1 MGKLFGSPLQIIV
14 DDDVIVLGRCLHLAC
29 RVGET
34 SNDDV
39 LGIGRPAAQ
48 PSLELIER
56 RWCYE
61 DELRLW
67 KLPEHLEGTLH
78 VDLEQDGVA
87 RGKVLLDGRKRRTIV
102 IRMDLGPLD
111 EAVFPDDVLK
121 LVDAHEVVVNA
132 VDLTLAGCA
141 RRGRYGQDVIG
152 MLFEHAADERALTR
166 SGWTRYD
173 VERTFSH
180 ASPSPSLVEIRGD
193 FVKCRDG
200 IGRTRDGPADDE
212 MGRAGGKGF
221 DGRGD
226 AALVAERGAL
236 GSHAGSDDDGIGAEQ
251 LPHLGCLDGRADDTV
266 ELGLVGEAGKA
277 LHLLSF
283 LLTLLGVVLVLVL
296 ALTLLIPE
304 LVQSF
309 HSLYLQIEANIPRWT
324 AYLHAQDPDMGWL
337 MSRLEG
343 IDWEQL
349 LHKVTSGLDTVLVN
363 AAGAVSAT
371 VNLVVTASFALIIS
385 VYLSL
390 GAQSLGHQARTLV
403 RAYLKPGHAAWV
415 LKFCRLFRQSFANF
429 LTGQCSE
436 AVILGMLMSLA
447 FSLFR
452 IPYGSLV
459 GMLTAICAIIPYVGA
474 LLSCVI
480 SVFLVLLVDPL
491 LAVRALLV
499 YLAVQFIENQ
509 FIYPRVVGKSVGL
522 SPLYTLVAAMIGGKL
537 FGILGILFFIPLTA
551 VVLELV
557 KEDVCRRLRTKETLQ

>member
-1 MGKLFGSPLQIIV
+1 MAALDFHGQTVWVTGAGK
-14 DDDVIVLGRCLHLAC
+14 
-29 RVGET
+29 
-34 SNDDV
+34 
-39 LGIGRPAAQ
+39 GIGYATA
-48 PSLELIER
+48 LAFVEAGANVTGFDLAFEGER
-56 RWCYE
+56 YPFATE
-61 DELRLW
+61 
-67 KLPEHLEGTLH
+67 TLN
-78 VDLEQDGVA
+78 VADAEQV
-87 RGKVLLDGRKRRTIV
+87 R
-102 IRMDLGPLD
+102 
-111 EAVFPDDVLK
+111 
-121 LVDAHEVVVNA
+121 EV
-132 VDLTLAGCA
+132 CA
-141 RRGRYGQDVIG
+141 RLLND
-152 MLFEHAADERALTR
+152 
-166 SGWTRYD
+166 
-173 VERTFSH
+173 
-180 ASPSPSLVEIRGD
+180 
-193 FVKCRDG
+193 
-200 IGRTRDGPADDE
+200 
-212 MGRAGGKGF
+212 
-221 DGRGD
+221 
-226 AALVAERGAL
+226 
-236 GSHAGSDDDGIGAEQ
+236 
-251 LPHLGCLDGRADDTV
+251 LD
-266 ELGLVGEAGKA
+266 
-277 LHLLSF
+277 
-283 LLTLLGVVLVLVL
+283 
-296 ALTLLIPE
+296 
-304 LVQSF
+304 
-309 HSLYLQIEANIPRWT
+309 
-324 AYLHAQDPDMGWL
+324 
-337 MSRLEG
+337 RL
-343 IDWEQL
+343 D
-349 LHKVTSGLDTVLVN
+349 VLVN